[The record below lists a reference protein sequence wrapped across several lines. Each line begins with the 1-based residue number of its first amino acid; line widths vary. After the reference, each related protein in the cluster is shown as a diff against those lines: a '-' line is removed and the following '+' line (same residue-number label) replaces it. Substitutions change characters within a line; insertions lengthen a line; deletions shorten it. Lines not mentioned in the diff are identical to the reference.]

1 MTSPH
6 LATPGGGGVLSK
18 CLYGEAPPRGPTPF
32 SFIYHFSRKR
42 HPFHIPSIDKGYH
55 REYPPPPPGQ
65 HHNLYPSEN
74 FNPKKTGTTST
85 PVFAGEVDS
94 KIATRMEPRSTDTH
108 LMQTVTDSFVCP
120 DEKVICFIQNQPG
133 RFICS
138 PVNTDNRHL
147 PVTISLI
154 SSNLLGSCFIPKG
167 RQGAVCKIK
176 CCNCHATYIGGT
188 SRNLST

>member
-1 MTSPH
+1 MFIRGGSSPRSNPFFFYIPFFTKKAP
-6 LATPGGGGVLSK
+6 LSYTFYRQRVPQGV
-18 CLYGEAPPRGPTPF
+18 
-32 SFIYHFSRKR
+32 
-42 HPFHIPSIDKGYH
+42 
-55 REYPPPPPGQ
+55 PPPPPGQ

-176 CCNCHATYIGGT
+176 CCNCHAT
-188 SRNLST
+188 

>member
-1 MTSPH
+1 
-6 LATPGGGGVLSK
+6 
-18 CLYGEAPPRGPTPF
+18 
-32 SFIYHFSRKR
+32 
-42 HPFHIPSIDKGYH
+42 
-55 REYPPPPPGQ
+55 
-65 HHNLYPSEN
+65 
-74 FNPKKTGTTST
+74 
-85 PVFAGEVDS
+85 
-94 KIATRMEPRSTDTH
+94 MEPRSTDTH

-188 SRNLST
+188 GRNLSTWLTEHNEPQVMVTSTITLLNTIHRRNIKSTGSLCDMYYVFHRPLLTIHVWKLVY